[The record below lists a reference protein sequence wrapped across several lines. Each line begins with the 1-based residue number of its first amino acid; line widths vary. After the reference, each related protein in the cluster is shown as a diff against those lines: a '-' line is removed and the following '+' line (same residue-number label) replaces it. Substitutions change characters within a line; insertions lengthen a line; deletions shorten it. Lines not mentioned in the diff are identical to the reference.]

1 MSGRSIAEHALLS
14 DAHSA
19 ALIDRDGS
27 VEWLCLP
34 RFDSPSVFAR
44 ILDADAGHFRIGP
57 VEDAEVSRRY
67 LDGTL
72 VLVTTFR
79 TARGVLELTDAFAM
93 GEGPHGHDLGAG
105 APHVLLRRARCLEGQ
120 IELAVEF
127 APRFEYGLTH
137 PLLEAVSG
145 GVSARGGATR
155 LLLASSLDL
164 DIDLDRSIGRG
175 RTTLVA
181 GETLEV
187 AMQHDSS
194 WSPPPTPWS
203 PEAITTR
210 LDDTV
215 EAWRIWHEEH
225 QRYDGPY
232 MELVD
237 HSGRVLQGLTYQP
250 SGAIVAAPTTSLP
263 ESIGGGRNWDYRY
276 AWIRDASLTMDALWV
291 AACPDEASSFLDF
304 LTTAAS
310 STHRSG
316 DLQIMF
322 GIDGRRDLT
331 ERSLEHLDG
340 WRSSRPVR
348 VGNGAWDQVQLDVY
362 GELLAAVHRLSEQIG
377 ELGAAERRFLIGLA
391 DAAGRRWQDADHGIW
406 EIRGDP
412 QHHVYSKL
420 MCWVALMCAI
430 DLAPALAA
438 EDRVAGWRSTAEE
451 IRTAILEEGW
461 NDEVGAFTQAFGSD
475 ALDAAVLVL
484 PMVGFL
490 PGDDPRILATIEA
503 IEAGLTDDRG
513 LVYRYRRDDG
523 LEGEEGAFLLCTF
536 WLAEALARAG
546 HVERARAVFER
557 ASGFRNDVDLLAEQV
572 DAASG
577 ELLGNFPQA
586 FSHIGLI
593 NAAWAIDEAER
604 DGADTRP
611 MGADRPASSKASRGV
626 GVQPTGD
633 GA

>member
-1 MSGRSIAEHALLS
+1 MSDVSRSSVSDRPIGDHALLS
-14 DAHSA
+14 DSHSA
-19 ALIDRDGS
+19 ALIDRRGS

-34 RFDSPSVFAR
+34 RFDSPSVFGR
-44 ILDADAGHFRIGP
+44 ILDDGAGHFRIGP

-79 TARGVLELTDAFAM
+79 TAGGVLELTDALAM

-120 IELAVEF
+120 VELALEF
-127 APRFEYGLTH
+127 APRFEYGLSH
-137 PLLEAVSG
+137 PLIESVAG
-145 GVSARGGATR
+145 GVSARAGATR
-155 LLLASSLDL
+155 LVLASSLDL
-164 DIDLDRSIGRG
+164 VVQDSIVRG
-175 RTTLVA
+175 TASLAA
-181 GETLEV
+181 GESLEV
-187 AMQHDSS
+187 AMQHGSS
-194 WSPPPTPWS
+194 WSPAPAPWS
-203 PEAITTR
+203 SAAITAR
-210 LDDTV
+210 LADTV
-215 EAWRIWHEEH
+215 EAWRTWHDQH
-225 QRYDGPY
+225 QRYEGPY
-232 MELVD
+232 AELVD

-263 ESIGGGRNWDYRY
+263 ESIGGVRNWDYRY
-276 AWIRDASLTMDALWV
+276 AWVRDASLTMDALWV
-291 AACPDEASSFLDF
+291 AACPDEAGNFLNY

-310 STHRSG
+310 STHESG

-340 WRSSRPVR
+340 WRASRPVR
-348 VGNGAWDQVQLDVY
+348 VGNGAWDQIQLDVY

-377 ELGAAERRFLIGLA
+377 ELGPAERRFLIGLA
-391 DAAGRRWQDADHGIW
+391 DTAARRWRDADQGIW

-420 MCWVALMCAI
+420 MCWVALVCAI
-430 DLAPALAA
+430 DLATDLAA
-438 EDRVAGWRSTAEE
+438 EDRIESWRSAADE
-451 IRTAILEEGW
+451 IRSAILDDGW

-475 ALDAAVLVL
+475 ELDAAVLVL

-490 PGDDPRILATIEA
+490 SGDDPRILATIER
-503 IEAGLTDDRG
+503 IEKGLTDERG
-513 LVYRYRRDDG
+513 LVYRYRGDDG
-523 LEGEEGAFLLCTF
+523 LEGGEGTFLLCTF

-546 HVERARAVFER
+546 RVERAREVFER
-557 ASGFRNDVDLLAEQV
+557 AIAFCNDVGLLAEEV
-572 DAASG
+572 DPASG

-593 NAAWAIDEAER
+593 NAAWAIDQAER
-604 DGADTRP
+604 G
-611 MGADRPASSKASRGV
+611 GV
-626 GVQPTGD
+626 D
-633 GA
+633 ARRAAEA

>member
-1 MSGRSIAEHALLS
+1 MSDRPIGDHALLS
-14 DAHSA
+14 DSHSA
-19 ALIDRDGS
+19 ALIDRRGS

-34 RFDSPSVFAR
+34 RFDSPSVFGR
-44 ILDADAGHFRIGP
+44 ILDDDAGHFWIGP

-79 TARGVLELTDAFAM
+79 TAGGVLELTDALAM

-120 IELAVEF
+120 VELALEF
-127 APRFEYGLTH
+127 SPRFEYGLSH
-137 PLLEAVSG
+137 PLIESVAG
-145 GVSARGGATR
+145 GVSARAGATR
-155 LLLASSLDL
+155 LVLASSVDL
-164 DIDLDRSIGRG
+164 VVQDSVVRG
-175 RTTLVA
+175 TASLVA
-181 GETLEV
+181 GESLEV
-187 AMQHDSS
+187 AMQHGSS
-194 WSPPPTPWS
+194 WSPAPAPWS
-203 PEAITTR
+203 SAAITMR
-210 LDDTV
+210 LADTV
-215 EAWRIWHEEH
+215 EAWRTWHDQH
-225 QRYDGPY
+225 QRYEGPY
-232 MELVD
+232 AELVD

-276 AWIRDASLTMDALWV
+276 AWVRDASLTMDALWV
-291 AACPDEASSFLDF
+291 AACPDEAGNFLNY

-310 STHRSG
+310 STHESG

-340 WRSSRPVR
+340 GRASRPVR
-348 VGNGAWDQVQLDVY
+348 VGNGAWDQIQLDVY

-377 ELGAAERRFLIGLA
+377 ELGPAERRFLIGLA
-391 DAAGRRWQDADHGIW
+391 DTAARRWRDADQGIW

-420 MCWVALMCAI
+420 MCWVALVCAI
-430 DLAPALAA
+430 DLATDLAA
-438 EDRVAGWRSTAEE
+438 EDRIEGWRSAADE
-451 IRTAILEEGW
+451 IRSAILDDGW

-475 ALDAAVLVL
+475 ELDAAVLVL

-490 PGDDPRILATIEA
+490 SGDDPRILATIEA
-503 IEAGLTDDRG
+503 IENGLTDERG
-513 LVYRYRRDDG
+513 LVYRYRGDDG
-523 LEGEEGAFLLCTF
+523 LEGGEGTFLLCTF

-546 HVERARAVFER
+546 RVERAREVFER
-557 ASGFRNDVDLLAEQV
+557 AIAFCNDVDVLAEEV
-572 DAASG
+572 DPASG

-593 NAAWAIDEAER
+593 NAAWAIDQAER
-604 DGADTRP
+604 G
-611 MGADRPASSKASRGV
+611 GV
-626 GVQPTGD
+626 DARRAAEP
-633 GA
+633 